1 MLNGVAPVI
10 VFVFKKEIAGIK
22 IPFLPIPVYL
32 DERLT
37 GILADEH
44 SRHMSVEVD
53 PVGEESYEKTTSSD
67 VQISFIAKK
76 SNVAVTAALALFE
89 MVMKYV
95 NKQDYSIILYYD
107 DVFMLDAAL
116 KDFETEIETGTDK
129 RLIRITL
136 SNRPEKTSVVGTIL
150 KRAGNAIAPF
160 F

>member
-1 MLNGVAPVI
+1 MALGEELKTQCGGMIKMLNGIAPVI
-10 VFVFKKEIAGIK
+10 VFVFKKEIAGFK

-76 SNVAVTAALALFE
+76 NNVAVTAALALFE

-95 NKQDYSIILYYD
+95 NKHSERSRGHNQIANDQEDRKNPLRHRRRS
-107 DVFMLDAAL
+107 
-116 KDFETEIETGTDK
+116 
-129 RLIRITL
+129 RL
-136 SNRPEKTSVVGTIL
+136 
-150 KRAGNAIAPF
+150 
-160 F
+160 